1 MATKAKGNPEAET
14 NEPDA
19 QAPPAAPTTA
29 FETLTA
35 PRAALAEEALAALQA
50 CETEAQLIGTARTYV
65 DKAKGLR

>member
-14 NEPDA
+14 NEPEAAA
-19 QAPPAAPTTA
+19 QVAPVAPAPS
-29 FETLTA
+29 

-65 DKAKGLR
+65 DKAKRLR